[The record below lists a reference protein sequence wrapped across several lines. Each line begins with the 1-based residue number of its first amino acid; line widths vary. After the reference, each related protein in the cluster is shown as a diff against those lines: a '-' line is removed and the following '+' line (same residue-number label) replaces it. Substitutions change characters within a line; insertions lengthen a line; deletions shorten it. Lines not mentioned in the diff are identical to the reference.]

1 MTSHSHNFKNKNKIN
16 NIKRRIHQSFI
27 KKYENLYLKYN
38 VNIIDNI
45 IYNER
50 AHIVAEFK
58 DRLIIDDTGEFL
70 KRYYKFYESL
80 IRLPKFY
87 EYYALYSKIFPNYTS
102 LPEGKYFYRNIQ
114 KKQRMIDLQE
124 KFEIE
129 KQVKNKDESLSNYDI
144 NDNKDKNN
152 KDDVFSTDVIN
163 SILDQSDSQQIEI
176 LFNVKRKNI
185 SKDEEIF
192 NNKLNEIIQQL
203 NNFDINKNK
212 NKETNKKNNSNS
224 NSNSKSKSKSKE
236 RNNNNNKS
244 KSGNKNK
251 HKSKINNTVL
261 GNNINNNKYVKLN
274 YFNKSSFRKNTIFNL
289 KNGKKMNN
297 SINLINKSD
306 LIKLNLNGKN
316 LIKLIEHNMF
326 KRKKL
331 MSKSFK
337 KNAFHNI
344 SSSISIKKELSKSKK
359 NSSNTSKK
367 NILSGS
373 SSPFNILN
381 NINFSF
387 NKKIKNYHKK
397 YQNFITNNKQLEK
410 LENNSINNH
419 ININSDRTWKKSH
432 NFSLD
437 KKKIFKNKIIQTK
450 NTYSSHNIH
459 NYRNHKNSF
468 SNGNLTKRKKHNV
481 LNNFTKVDINN
492 FNIPQKTKNFNNIN
506 NNVKKVNQRKIINN
520 NNYIV
525 LSKHSKFSNNTY
537 NLVDSRNCC
546 LNEILNSYR
555 YHKTNSTKKNSANS
569 HSLSLQNI
577 SKSRSKSNKKNNNS
591 SKKNLIDS
599 TSSNLYKQKTTKSKI
614 ENNFNNSNRNIIN
627 KYRWKNDSRNKRPLF
642 MTKNTS
648 KFKTKNILNQND
660 TSTKKSFLDVIN
672 YIKKSN
678 KENKGIRHYSKIF
691 KCMSNKN
698 LSSQTHRNYSIN
710 L

>member
-1 MTSHSHNFKNKNKIN
+1 MTSHSHNFKSKNKIN
-16 NIKRRIHQSFI
+16 NIKRKIHQSFI

-58 DRLIIDDTGEFL
+58 DRLILDDRGEFL

-87 EYYALYSKIFPNYTS
+87 EYYNLYSKIFPNYTS
-102 LPEGKYFYRNIQ
+102 LPEGKFFYRNIQ

-124 KFEIE
+124 QNEIE
-129 KQVKNKDESLSNYDI
+129 KQDKCDDESISSNNK
-144 NDNKDKNN
+144 NDDKDKNN

-163 SILDQSDSQQIEI
+163 SILNQSDSQQIEI
-176 LFNVKRKNI
+176 LFNVKKGNI

-192 NNKLNEIIQQL
+192 NDKLNEIIKQL
-203 NNFDINKNK
+203 NDFDIKN
-212 NKETNKKNNSNS
+212 NINKKHNKKSIN
-224 NSNSKSKSKSKE
+224 NSNSKSKDRK
-236 RNNNNNKS
+236 NNNKS

-261 GNNINNNKYVKLN
+261 GNNINDNKYIKLN
-274 YFNKSSFRKNTIFNL
+274 YFNKSTFRKNTIFNL
-289 KNGKKMNN
+289 KNGKKINN
-297 SINLINKSD
+297 SINLINKSG
-306 LIKLNLNGKN
+306 LNKLNQNGKN
-316 LIKLIEHNMF
+316 FIKIIEHNIF
-326 KRKKL
+326 KRKQL
-331 MSKSFK
+331 TSKSHN

-344 SSSISIKKELSKSKK
+344 SSSSSIKKELSKSKM
-359 NSSNTSKK
+359 NSSNNSKK

-387 NKKIKNYHKK
+387 NKKIKNHHKK
-397 YQNFITNNKQLEK
+397 YPHYIANNKNIEIIK
-410 LENNSINNH
+410 NNSVKIP

-450 NTYSSHNIH
+450 NTYSSHDIH
-459 NYRNHKNSF
+459 TYKNHKNCF

-481 LNNFTKVDINN
+481 LNNFTKIDINN
-492 FNIPQKTKNFNNIN
+492 FNISKKIHNFNNIN
-506 NNVKKVNQRKIINN
+506 CNVKKTNKRRIIKN

-525 LSKHSKFSNNTY
+525 LSKRSKYSNNTY
-537 NLVDSRNCC
+537 NLIDSQNCC

-569 HSLSLQNI
+569 HSISIQNL
-577 SKSRSKSNKKNNNS
+577 SKSHSKSNKKSNNS
-591 SKKNLIDS
+591 SKKNIKDS
-599 TSSNLYKQKTTKSKI
+599 NNSNLIRQKTTKSKI
-614 ENNFNNSNRNIIN
+614 ENNFKNSKRNIIN

-660 TSTKKSFLDVIN
+660 SSTKISFLDVIN

-678 KENKGIRHYSKIF
+678 KDNKDIRHYSKIF

-698 LSSQTHRNYSIN
+698 LSSHTQRNYSIN
-710 L
+710 I

>member
-1 MTSHSHNFKNKNKIN
+1 MTSHSHNFKSKNKIN
-16 NIKRRIHQSFI
+16 NIKRKIHQSFI

-58 DRLIIDDTGEFL
+58 DRLIIDDQGEFL

-87 EYYALYSKIFPNYTS
+87 EYYNLFSKIFPNYTS
-102 LPEGKYFYRNIQ
+102 LPEGKFFYKNIQ

-124 KFEIE
+124 QNDIE
-129 KQVKNKDESLSNYDI
+129 KQNKYDDESISSNNK
-144 NDNKDKNN
+144 NDDKDKNN

-163 SILDQSDSQQIEI
+163 SILNQSDSQQIEI
-176 LFNVKRKNI
+176 LFNVKKGNI

-192 NNKLNEIIQQL
+192 NDKLNEIIKQL
-203 NNFDINKNK
+203 NDFDINKNINK
-212 NKETNKKNNSNS
+212 NHNKKSIS
-224 NSNSKSKSKSKE
+224 NSNSKSKDRK
-236 RNNNNNKS
+236 NNNKS

-261 GNNINNNKYVKLN
+261 GNNINDNKYVKLN
-274 YFNKSSFRKNTIFNL
+274 YFNKSTFRKNTIFNL
-289 KNGKKMNN
+289 KNGQKINN
-297 SINLINKSD
+297 SINLINKSG
-306 LIKLNLNGKN
+306 LNKLNQNGKN
-316 LIKLIEHNMF
+316 FIKIIEHNIF
-326 KRKKL
+326 KRKQL
-331 MSKSFK
+331 MSKSHN

-344 SSSISIKKELSKSKK
+344 SSSTSIKKELSKSKM
-359 NSSNTSKK
+359 NSSNNSKK

-387 NKKIKNYHKK
+387 NKKIKNHHKK
-397 YQNFITNNKQLEK
+397 YPNYITNNKKIEIIK
-410 LENNSINNH
+410 NNSVKIP
-419 ININSDRTWKKSH
+419 ININSDRTRKKSH

-437 KKKIFKNKIIQTK
+437 KKKMFKNKIIQTK

-459 NYRNHKNSF
+459 NYNNHKKSF

-481 LNNFTKVDINN
+481 LNNFTKIDINN
-492 FNIPQKTKNFNNIN
+492 FNISKKIHNFNNIN
-506 NNVKKVNQRKIINN
+506 NNVKKVNRRRIIKN

-525 LSKHSKFSNNTY
+525 LSKRSKLSNNTY
-537 NLVDSRNCC
+537 NLIDSRNCC

-569 HSLSLQNI
+569 HSISIHNI

-591 SKKNLIDS
+591 SKKYLKESNNSNLIR
-599 TSSNLYKQKTTKSKI
+599 QKTTKSKI
-614 ENNFNNSNRNIIN
+614 ENNFKNSKKNIIN

-660 TSTKKSFLDVIN
+660 SSTKISFLDVIN

-678 KENKGIRHYSKIF
+678 KDNKDIRHYSKIF

-698 LSSQTHRNYSIN
+698 LSSHTQRNYSIN
-710 L
+710 I

>member
-16 NIKRRIHQSFI
+16 NIKRKIHQSFI

-58 DRLIIDDTGEFL
+58 DRLIIDDQGEFL
-70 KRYYKFYESL
+70 KRYYKYYESL

-87 EYYALYSKIFPNYTS
+87 EYYILYSKIFPNYTS

-124 KFEIE
+124 QFEIE
-129 KQVKNKDESLSNYDI
+129 KQDKLNDESISNNII
-144 NDNKDKNN
+144 NDDRDKNN
-152 KDDVFSTDVIN
+152 KDEVFSTDVIN
-163 SILDQSDSQQIEI
+163 SILNQSDSQQIEI
-176 LFNVKRKNI
+176 LFNVKRNNI
-185 SKDEEIF
+185 SKDEESF
-192 NNKLNEIIQQL
+192 NDKLNEIIKQL
-203 NNFDINKNK
+203 NDFDIKKNI
-212 NKETNKKNNSNS
+212 NKKHKKKSTSNS
-224 NSNSKSKSKSKE
+224 NNKSKDRK
-236 RNNNNNKS
+236 NNNNKS
-244 KSGNKNK
+244 KNGNKNK

-261 GNNINNNKYVKLN
+261 GNNINDDKYVKLN
-274 YFNKSSFRKNTIFNL
+274 YFNKSTFRKNTIFNL

-297 SINLINKSD
+297 SINLINNSG
-306 LIKLNLNGKN
+306 LNKLSQNGKN
-316 LIKLIEHNMF
+316 FIKIIEHNIF
-326 KRKKL
+326 KRKQL
-331 MSKSFK
+331 MSKSLN

-344 SSSISIKKELSKSKK
+344 SCSTSIKKELSKSKM
-359 NSSNTSKK
+359 NSSNNSKK
-367 NILSGS
+367 NILTGS

-387 NKKIKNYHKK
+387 NKKIKNHHKK
-397 YQNFITNNKQLEK
+397 YPNYITNNKNIEIIKKNSNK
-410 LENNSINNH
+410 LP
-419 ININSDRTWKKSH
+419 ININSDRSWKKSH

-437 KKKIFKNKIIQTK
+437 KKKMFKNKIIQTK
-450 NTYSSHNIH
+450 NTYSTHNIH
-459 NYRNHKNSF
+459 NYNNHKKSS

-481 LNNFTKVDINN
+481 LNNFTKIDINN
-492 FNIPQKTKNFNNIN
+492 FNISKKIHNFNNIN
-506 NNVKKVNQRKIINN
+506 NNVKKVNRRRIIKN

-525 LSKHSKFSNNTY
+525 LSKRSKLSNNTY
-537 NLVDSRNCC
+537 NLIDSRNCC

-569 HSLSLQNI
+569 HSISIHNI

-591 SKKNLIDS
+591 SKKNIKDS
-599 TSSNLYKQKTTKSKI
+599 NNSNLYKPKTTKSKI
-614 ENNFNNSNRNIIN
+614 ENNFKNSKKNIIN

-660 TSTKKSFLDVIN
+660 SSTKISFLDVIN

-678 KENKGIRHYSKIF
+678 KDNKDIRHYSKIF

-698 LSSQTHRNYSIN
+698 LSSHTQRNYSIN
-710 L
+710 I